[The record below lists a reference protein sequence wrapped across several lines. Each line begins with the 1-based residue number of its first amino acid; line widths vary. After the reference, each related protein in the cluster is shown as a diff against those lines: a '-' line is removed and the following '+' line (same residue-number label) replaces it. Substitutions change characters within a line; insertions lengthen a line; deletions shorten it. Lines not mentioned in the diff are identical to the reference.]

1 MAEIHPALKK
11 LAEIRR
17 KGEPEKY
24 ETAVDDGWKDEIR
37 TLNDAPA
44 TGEVHDLPEGMTHE
58 NLEDMD
64 HIMLANLMIVIA
76 DEDD

>member
-1 MAEIHPALKK
+1 M
-11 LAEIRR
+11 
-17 KGEPEKY
+17 
-24 ETAVDDGWKDEIR
+24 R